1 MSLLRNIEF
10 ANPWFLLLL
19 LLIPIFAFW
28 NYKSKQ
34 RRHVDIPLPSLKGIA
49 NIRSNRSILLK
60 YLPILRALAFSLFV
74 IALARPQTSL
84 KEEDIKAE
92 GIDIF
97 LAIDLSSS
105 MLARDF
111 KPDRL
116 EVSKAVAIDF
126 VGKREF
132 DRIGLAV
139 FAGESFTQC
148 PLTTDHKVVNDFLGS
163 LNCGFLEDGTAI
175 GMGLASAVNRL
186 KDSKAK
192 SKVVI
197 LLTDGVNN
205 SGYVRPITAAEIAK
219 EFDIK
224 VYTIGVGSSGNALT
238 PVSRRSNGEYVFG
251 MARVQIDEALLEEI
265 ANMTGGKYY
274 RATSEQALQN
284 IYDEINTLEKTEMQV
299 TTVKRYS
306 DEFRI
311 FLLAGLIF
319 FLLELLLKY
328 VFLRS
333 IP

>member
-1 MSLLRNIEF
+1 MNLLRNIEF
-10 ANPWFLLLL
+10 ADPWFLLLL
-19 LLIPIFAFW
+19 LLIPIIAFW
-28 NYKSKQ
+28 NYKAKEK
-34 RRHVDIPLPSLKGIA
+34 RYVDIPLPSLEGIA
-49 NIRSNRSILLK
+49 NIRSWRSILLK
-60 YLPILRALAFSLFV
+60 YLPILRALAFSFLV

-126 VGKREF
+126 VQKREF
-132 DRIGLAV
+132 DRLGLTV

-148 PLTTDHKVVNDFLGS
+148 PLTTDHKVVNDFLGA

-186 KDSKAK
+186 KDSDAK
-192 SKVVI
+192 SKVII

-219 EFDIK
+219 EYNIR

-251 MARVQIDEALLEEI
+251 MARVQIDETLLDEI
-265 ANMTGGKYY
+265 ATMTGGKYY
-274 RATSEQALQN
+274 RATSEVALQN
-284 IYDEINTLEKTEMQV
+284 IYDEINELEKTEMQV
-299 TTVKRYS
+299 STVKRYS

-311 FLLAGLIF
+311 FLTLGLLF
-319 FLLELLLKY
+319 FVLELLLKY
-328 VFLRS
+328 LFLRA

>member
-1 MSLLRNIEF
+1 
-10 ANPWFLLLL
+10 
-19 LLIPIFAFW
+19 
-28 NYKSKQ
+28 KQ
-34 RRHVDIPLPSLKGIA
+34 KDKLHVEIPLPSLESIEGIKS
-49 NIRSNRSILLK
+49 IRAILLK
-60 YLPILRALAFSLFV
+60 YLPILRALAFTFLV
-74 IALARPQTSL
+74 LALARPQTAL

-116 EVSKAVAIDF
+116 EVSKSVAIDF

-132 DRIGLAV
+132 DRVGLAV

-148 PLTTDHKVVNDFLGS
+148 PLTTDHKVVKDFLGG
-163 LNCGFLEDGTAI
+163 LHCGFLEDGTAI

-186 KDSKAK
+186 KDSEAK
-192 SKVVI
+192 SKVII

-205 SGYVRPITAAEIAK
+205 SGYVRPRTAAEIAK

-238 PVSRRSNGEYVFG
+238 PISRRSNGEYVFG

-265 ANMTGGKYY
+265 SNETGGKYY
-274 RATSEQALQN
+274 RATSAEALQN
-284 IYDEINTLEKTEMQV
+284 IYDEINSLEKTEMQI

-306 DEFRI
+306 DEFRK
-311 FLLAGLIF
+311 FLIIGLF
-319 FLLELLLKY
+319 FFVLELLLKY
-328 VFLRS
+328 LFLRA